1 MISHTE
7 AIIFRTVDYQESSKI
22 VTMFTRKHGKIALM
36 VRGVKKP
43 KSKFSG
49 LMEVGHLLDVVYYYK
64 PSRSVQIL
72 SEASYIE
79 KNLRLRTY
87 FEKVAV
93 MTPATELIN
102 QLLHDNEVNEP
113 LFDFTREMLLWLD
126 KTSIH
131 PPLIFPY
138 LQVRLTALVGID
150 LQLDPGITNDQTN
163 YLNIESGLVSSKSA
177 SSHAYKLTGSQ
188 SQFLIMALKSKSSK
202 LFDIPFKAGELKS
215 LVDQLDRY
223 LKYHV
228 EGLRDRKSDAIF
240 EQILQEPI

>member
-1 MISHTE
+1 
-7 AIIFRTVDYQESSKI
+7 
-22 VTMFTRKHGKIALM
+22 
-36 VRGVKKP
+36 KP

-79 KNLRLRTY
+79 KNLRLRTN
-87 FEKVAV
+87 FDKMAV
-93 MTPATELIN
+93 MTSATELIS

-177 SSHAYKLTGSQ
+177 SSHVYKLTGSQ
-188 SQFLIMALKSKSSK
+188 SQFLIMALKSK
-202 LFDIPFKAGELKS
+202 
-215 LVDQLDRY
+215 
-223 LKYHV
+223 
-228 EGLRDRKSDAIF
+228 
-240 EQILQEPI
+240 